1 MGVSK
6 LASWLPRTNSAPLA
20 YYVTPIKPTTRAIED
35 SDGPRPLV
43 PAVTPVGIL
52 PPTPQFVIHKL
63 SRADQHRQKTP
74 PPRSQSA
81 TASEGSRESDV
92 KDPGDSR
99 EPTRA
104 QRWFLPRRRRDRES
118 SASSRSSAADSTFDP
133 DELSADSER
142 ICALV
147 RRLLQSNEHF
157 EGQVCMRFLKQMDQ
171 FRSTAP
177 SDCSSYLTKVRN
189 CIQDLVQFV
198 LTFRIQELR
207 SMELQHLEKLESS
220 VQHAVESYFCSCTH
234 QQLTKWA
241 TAAAEIRHTRRFR
254 HRLSRWS
261 RLPPSSAEFGLANEH
276 AVDQCEY
283 MQIAIARL
291 RRIGLESTPSSKLT
305 ALMAGV
311 RALSASLSQ
320 KERPKHE
327 QQLQLALPTA
337 NDLLPVFIFA
347 VCRSKMRDPLL
358 QCALLRGLARFESAH
373 GEPAYYLTMLEAS
386 LEYVR
391 RYE

>member
-1 MGVSK
+1 M
-6 LASWLPRTNSAPLA
+6 
-20 YYVTPIKPTTRAIED
+20 
-35 SDGPRPLV
+35 
-43 PAVTPVGIL
+43 TPVGIL
-52 PPTPQFVIHKL
+52 PPTPQFVIRKL
-63 SRADQHRQKTP
+63 SLGDQHGQKTP

-92 KDPGDSR
+92 KDPGDSHQ
-99 EPTRA
+99 PTRA
-104 QRWFLPRRRRDRES
+104 HRWFLPRRRRDRDS

-177 SDCSSYLTKVRN
+177 SDCASYLTKVRD

-198 LTFRIQELR
+198 LTFRGE
-207 SMELQHLEKLESS
+207 ELQSMQPEKLEAS

-241 TAAAEIRHTRRFR
+241 TTAAEIHHTRRFR

-276 AVDQCEY
+276 TVDQCEY

-291 RRIGLESTPSSKLT
+291 RRIGLEATPSRKLT
-305 ALMAGV
+305 ALMAAV
-311 RALSASLSQ
+311 RALNASLSQ
-320 KERPKHE
+320 MEQPKHE
-327 QQLQLALPTA
+327 QQLALHTA
-337 NDLLPVFIFA
+337 NELLPVFIFA
-347 VCRSKMRDPLL
+347 VCRSKMRDSLL

-391 RYE
+391 CYE